1 MWCSD
6 ACGALIGFEV
16 RPWMHTEYVV
26 DYQFGVPSHVCGEVM
41 SRCIFNLWGL
51 ECFALALFYVIKLCP
66 WYDSSPD
73 PSSSRSN
80 FCWPWFPWIWQESQR
95 AMVWLKKEMP
105 PKEEKRGTKR
115 FWKLK
120 DAMDAMDDDS
130 FEKTCSKTKHI
141 PYHISEPSKNS
152 LSESLYFCFQ
162 SVLLGIWGEPKKIWL
177 PDSRAPECYDFIFHF
192 LLASNSKFQGS
203 RMVPLGRVYN
213 ALIISLDP

>member
-141 PYHISEPSKNS
+141 SYHIPEPSRNS

-192 LLASNSKFQGS
+192 LLASKPPNSKGLEWYHWEGS
-203 RMVPLGRVYN
+203 TML
-213 ALIISLDP
+213 

>member
-1 MWCSD
+1 MPV
-6 ACGALIGFEV
+6 G
-16 RPWMHTEYVV
+16 PWLDLKLDLGCTQNMLLTI
-26 DYQFGVPSHVCGEVM
+26 SLVCAAMCVA
-41 SRCIFNLWGL
+41 RQCPDVFTHLWGL

-192 LLASNSKFQGS
+192 LLASKPPNSKGLEWYHWEGS
-203 RMVPLGRVYN
+203 TML
-213 ALIISLDP
+213 